1 MHSFGDTYMNKIAAR
16 FVIANCCCFKKK
28 LANQIMECNL
38 LPTVVTMC
46 TSFEFEIVFN
56 STKVPESHKAAAL
69 P

>member
-1 MHSFGDTYMNKIAAR
+1 MNKIAAR
-16 FVIANCCCFKKK
+16 YLLQIVAALKKK

-56 STKVPESHKAAAL
+56 STKVPESHKAAAAL